1 MIRELAQAQLAV
13 NPDAS
18 DAFAK
23 ATETYLRIQ
32 REQNKFEALQHV
44 MPGPPPPPP
53 PPPQQVVHSLMP
65 PAAPATALPKA
76 KAPAASQPSSAAPGV
91 APLPQPPPATVP
103 VEMLEQLIGHS
114 MKRGG
119 NARPPGDGFGGAAAE
134 MSSCGGSY
142 AEMSRSDPGMADVL
156 PPPPEPAAKTSELHL
171 LRRNVKALYEDAR
184 THILVERNAATL
196 VRELNSKVETLQKAF
211 RQLAEVAIE
220 ELEGLRADVE
230 RSAAQVDELRRS
242 EPRVRALEQQMTRV
256 ATWQEEQ
263 NDLAVELAR
272 LQHAE
277 AERER
282 REARY
287 EAELQQLREQ
297 AEYDRASLQ
306 KAVRA
311 LNAATAAV
319 EERQVQ
325 SDAAIRANRE
335 GISALSAK
343 QEVLDDEV
351 GILADAMHEATL
363 GAAASCCLGRLTPRL
378 MQRLKPSLARVQERV
393 VGGGGGGGGF
403 GGDGFGRGSRHTGSG
418 GGGGGRGGGM
428 GVGVGGGMDRS
439 EEEPG
444 FAGGLYGGGSANGLA
459 ESAAASAAMA
469 ASEASAAAVER
480 MRQAPADAPTA
491 GLAASLAGIL
501 ERPAHGKAARAP
513 PAVSPD

>member
-1 MIRELAQAQLAV
+1 
-13 NPDAS
+13 
-18 DAFAK
+18 
-23 ATETYLRIQ
+23 
-32 REQNKFEALQHV
+32 
-44 MPGPPPPPP
+44 
-53 PPPQQVVHSLMP
+53 
-65 PAAPATALPKA
+65 
-76 KAPAASQPSSAAPGV
+76 
-91 APLPQPPPATVP
+91 
-103 VEMLEQLIGHS
+103 
-114 MKRGG
+114 
-119 NARPPGDGFGGAAAE
+119 
-134 MSSCGGSY
+134 
-142 AEMSRSDPGMADVL
+142 MSRSDPGMADVRRRRRARGRRSFT
-156 PPPPEPAAKTSELHL
+156 AAP
-171 LRRNVKALYEDAR
+171 NVKALCEEHAH
-184 THILVERNAATL
+184 TSPSSAT
-196 VRELNSKVETLQKAF
+196 RRRSCELNSKVETLQKAF

-230 RSAAQVDELRRS
+230 RSAAQVDDLRRS

-263 NDLAVELAR
+263 KDLAVELAR

-363 GAAASCCLGRLTPRL
+363 GGGGILLPRPARTSAHVTAQAILG
-378 MQRLKPSLARVQERV
+378 AGA
-393 VGGGGGGGGF
+393 GGGGGGGGGGGRGF
-403 GGDGFGRGSRHTGSG
+403 GGDGFGRGSRHAAAG

-444 FAGGLYGGGSANGLA
+444 FASGLHGAARMVCRVGSGERGNGR
-459 ESAAASAAMA
+459 ERSIGRSCGTAASAL
-469 ASEASAAAVER
+469 R
-480 MRQAPADAPTA
+480 GRADR
-491 GLAASLAGIL
+491 
-501 ERPAHGKAARAP
+501 RPRR
-513 PAVSPD
+513 